1 MKLAEALILRADNQ
15 KRLLQLKQ
23 RVLRNVKVQEGDQP
37 AENPQVLIQELERV
51 AAELQRLIQ
60 QINRTNS
67 VTMLDGDVTLSDA
80 LAERDVLKLRH
91 GAYREIAQSA
101 AIVVNRLTRSEV
113 RYETAVN
120 VPDIERQAD
129 NLARAHRELDARIQA
144 ANWTT
149 ELIET

>member
-1 MKLAEALILRADNQ
+1 MKLAEALILRADSQ

-23 RVLRNVKVQEGDQP
+23 RVLRNVKVQEGDRP
-37 AENPQVLIQELERV
+37 AENPQELIQELERV

-67 VTMLDGDVTLSDA
+67 VTILDGHVTLSDA

-113 RYETAVN
+113 RYETAVS

-129 NLARAHRELDARIQA
+129 NLARAHRQLDARIQA